1 MTVDISISGELGSG
15 KTSVAHQ
22 IAAATGQR
30 VVSGGDIHRA
40 FATSHGISTVELNLL
55 AETDPEIDDKIDGEW
70 LRLAETDE
78 PLIFDSRLAWH
89 FAPQTFSIHLIVD
102 SQVAANRLFAG
113 RSSPVEKYADEADA
127 AAGVFAR
134 QESEQRRFLEKYGVD
149 TWRLANYDLV
159 VDTSRADVETVTALI
174 LDRLDDPSSSGH
186 RVYVD
191 PRRILPGAVV
201 ADPSA
206 DPPLDPPTVAYVRPF
221 FVALGG
227 RDAQS
232 RALEAGESLIP
243 VELVAEGSEP
253 LPGAGGVTAE
263 EYLASVSG
271 ALSDPARGLAGGS

>member
-159 VDTSRADVETVTALI
+159 VDTSRADVATVTALI
-174 LDRLDDPSSSGH
+174 LDRLRDCSPPH

-191 PRRILPGAVV
+191 PRRILPSEVV

-206 DPPLDPPTVAYVRPF
+206 DPPPVAYVRPF

-227 RDAQS
+227 RDALS

-253 LPGAGGVTAE
+253 LPHAGGVTAE
-263 EYLASVSG
+263 EYLASLSG
-271 ALSDPARGLAGGS
+271 GVSDPARGLAGGP